1 MGWRE
6 RDWAKFT
13 DEERTALF
21 GGGRRALPPSAE
33 GADFRRGPVAP
44 RMPNIDRAGRKIST
58 PIVTVLTIALATTIA
73 VGHLR
78 SPHVN
83 NLQSLDGVRLRP
95 PTSIAVQR
103 ANDVIAIRWRP
114 TDLAPAPEAGR
125 ICVAAASHGR
135 ICADHVVGERPA
147 DTLTREIEA
156 LGLRVESTGGG

>member
-33 GADFRRGPVAP
+33 GADFRPGPVAP
-44 RMPNIDRAGRKIST
+44 RTPSINRAGRKIST
-58 PIVTVLTIALATTIA
+58 PIVTVLTIALATTIV

-78 SPHVN
+78 SSHVN
-83 NLQSLDGVRLRP
+83 ILQSLDGVRLRP

-103 ANDVIAIRWRP
+103 ANNVIAIRWRS
-114 TDLAPAPEAGR
+114 TDLAPAPEAGQ

-135 ICADHVVGERPA
+135 ICASYVVGERPA

-156 LGLRVESTGGG
+156 LGLRVESTGGD